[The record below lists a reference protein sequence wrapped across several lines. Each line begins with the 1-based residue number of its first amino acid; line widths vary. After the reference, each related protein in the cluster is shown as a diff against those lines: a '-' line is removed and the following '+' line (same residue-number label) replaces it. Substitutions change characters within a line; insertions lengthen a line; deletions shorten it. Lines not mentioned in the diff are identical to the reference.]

1 MLSCLS
7 NSNFESQ
14 AQTPRNI
21 YESDTPQKSSIDNK
35 QLPAA
40 FAKVA
45 ETGKMMN
52 EFNLQVQIRTRT
64 DTHYL
69 HETKVPCLG
78 KRRRSGSIDKTETTD
93 ARGIGV
99 KFEEQ
104 ARPIEVRENAHAQ
117 VFVPHSRKVT
127 VIEKE
132 MPRAT
137 AYSNVSRNVHTQESQ
152 LSKVCEQ
159 SSAIHEVHGVT
170 RGRILRKEAA
180 AADCKAIHRQSP
192 CIDKSEFSTLVFT
205 SLSDAVEV
213 WEGAGDE
220 KARHD
225 LPTFNILT
233 TVCKWNEP
241 KKTKGVN
248 YSHLIAHETDMVS
261 RFRHACCGNVT
272 FK

>member
-1 MLSCLS
+1 MDTVEKH
-7 NSNFESQ
+7 FK
-14 AQTPRNI
+14 
-21 YESDTPQKSSIDNK
+21 SDKFK
-35 QLPAA
+35 LP
-40 FAKVA
+40 KLL
-45 ETGKMMN
+45 E
-52 EFNLQVQIRTRT
+52 E
-64 DTHYL
+64 L
-69 HETKVPCLG
+69 HSRCLG
-78 KRRRSGSIDKTETTD
+78 KRRRSGRIDKIETTD

-99 KFEEQ
+99 KFKEQ
-104 ARPIEVRENAHAQ
+104 ARPIEVRGNADAQ

-137 AYSNVSRNVHTQESQ
+137 AHSNVSQNVHTQESE
-152 LSKVCEQ
+152 LSKVCGE

-170 RGRILRKEAA
+170 RGRILSKEAA
-180 AADCKAIHRQSP
+180 AADCRAIDRQSP
-192 CIDKSEFSTLVFT
+192 CIGKSEFSTLVFT
-205 SLSDAVEV
+205 SLPDAVEV

-225 LPTFNILT
+225 LPAFNILT
-233 TVCKWNEP
+233 TVRKWNEP
-241 KKTKGVN
+241 KITKGVN